1 MTPDEA
7 IGLAIKLTRT
17 AQGLSQESI
26 GASQSFVSD
35 VERGKKSLT
44 FQRLDEFATSLSVQ
58 PATLVVRAALLS
70 DPHLAIDELFD
81 SIRNQIT
88 KAELT

>member
-7 IGLAIKLTRT
+7 IGLAIKLTRA

-44 FQRLDEFATSLSVQ
+44 FQRLDEFAQSLNVHS
-58 PATLVVRAALLS
+58 ATLVVRAALLS
-70 DPHLAIDELFD
+70 NPQLDVDELFD
-81 SIRNQIT
+81 IIRHQI
-88 KAELT
+88 KCPK